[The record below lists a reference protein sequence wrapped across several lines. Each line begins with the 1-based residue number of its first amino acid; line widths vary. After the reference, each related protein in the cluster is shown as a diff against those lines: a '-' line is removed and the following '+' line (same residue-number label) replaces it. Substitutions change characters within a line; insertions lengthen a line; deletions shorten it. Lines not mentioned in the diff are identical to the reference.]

1 MFSKQVAV
9 FLSLCHTGS
18 FSRTAEKFLMSQ
30 GTVSKYI
37 TEIEQKFG
45 PLIIRNHTGAHTNRQ
60 GKMVY
65 DYFIEMIN
73 SEFEMDYKL
82 IQSTEQYTSITI
94 STIPSISNYFLFQII
109 KEFQSKFPLIAIQ
122 FYESSMRDW
131 EKDLQPQNI
140 DFVFFHKMTEHI
152 SQVNYDAL
160 LGEKDIFV
168 GVVNENNK
176 LSNKLSLH
184 FDDLANENFFLLDWG
199 TKKVDPILKSLKL
212 HGMENSVSYMG
223 KSLDMVL
230 SSVFEDIG
238 ISILLKH
245 TLPNKDLPQTKLIPF
260 VDLDGGSAFLV
271 RKRNEN
277 RSIAARLF
285 WEYVMLNSLEK

>member
-9 FLSLCHTGS
+9 FLSLCQTGS
-18 FSRTAEKFLMSQ
+18 FSRTAEIFFMSQ

-37 TEIEQKFG
+37 AEIEQKFG
-45 PLIIRNHTGAHTNRQ
+45 PLINRNHTGAHTNWQ

-73 SEFEMDYKL
+73 SEFEMDYRL
-82 IQSTEQYTSITI
+82 IQSAGQQATITI
-94 STIPSISNYFLFQII
+94 STIPSISNYYLFQII
-109 KEFQSKFPLIAIQ
+109 KKFQSKFPLIAIQ

-152 SQVNYDAL
+152 SQVNYEAL

-176 LSNKLSLH
+176 LSSKLSLH
-184 FDDLANENFFLLDWG
+184 FDDLVNENFFLLDWG
-199 TKKVDPILKSLKL
+199 TKKVDPILKSLKMR
-212 HGMENSVSYMG
+212 GMENSVSYMG
-223 KSLDMVL
+223 KNLDMVL
-230 SSVFEDIG
+230 SSVSENIG
-238 ISILLKH
+238 VSILLKH
-245 TLPNKDLPQTKLIPF
+245 TLPDKDLPRTKLIPF
-260 VDLDGGSAFLV
+260 VDLNGGSVFLV
-271 RKRNEN
+271 RKRNAN